1 MTLANLWLNVTKIEK
16 GEKTYGRKSKMIDG
30 LIKISKA
37 GIWFS
42 ISGMLIVALIYCI
55 WGLGED
61 IYSEFE
67 EQKISTAYGKYGD

>member
-1 MTLANLWLNVTKIEK
+1 
-16 GEKTYGRKSKMIDG
+16 MIDG
-30 LIKISKA
+30 LIRISKA